1 MVDGDQ
7 HSIASR
13 GGSHIGDQSCVR
25 VKPSIVGLVVQ
36 EIALVENDSGRLQ
49 LGEQCPI
56 P

>member
-13 GGSHIGDQSCVR
+13 GGSDICDQSCVR
-25 VKPSIVGLVVQ
+25 VKPSIVRLIVQ
-36 EIALVENDSGRLQ
+36 EIALVEDDSGRLQ
-49 LGEQCPI
+49 LGDQCPI